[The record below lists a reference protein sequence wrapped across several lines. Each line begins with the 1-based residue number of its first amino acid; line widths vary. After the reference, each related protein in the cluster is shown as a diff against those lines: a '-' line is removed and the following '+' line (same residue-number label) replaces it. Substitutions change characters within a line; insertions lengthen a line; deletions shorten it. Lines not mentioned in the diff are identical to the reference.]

1 VKASA
6 HRLTRAPVRIPASSL
21 PAPVVTYLVASRT
34 WLLEQAYAYR
44 DGPHRIVV
52 PAGFEFDLASVPR
65 SLWSLIAPFELS
77 IAAPLLHDFLY
88 RYRGRPPAGSVVPP
102 RAYSRAQTD
111 RLFERIIEEEGV
123 PAWRRW
129 LAYRSVRLLAWHDW
143 R

>member
-6 HRLTRAPVRIPASSL
+6 HRLARASVRIAASRL
-21 PAPVVTYLVASRT
+21 AAPVVTYLVGKRT

-44 DGPHRIVV
+44 DGRTRIVV

-65 SLWSLIAPFELS
+65 PLWVLIAPFELS

-102 RAYSRAQTD
+102 REYSRAETD
-111 RLFERIIEEEGV
+111 RLFERVMEQEGV

-129 LAYRSVRLLAWHDW
+129 LAYRSVRLLAWSDW